1 MSPSEKKQGGFKF
14 MTLGSIKKVVRRI
27 WDAIPMP
34 DTVVSRL
41 NALGQGQ
48 IIDLDFLDIKKRPIG
63 ELKIK
68 GVDYGET
75 EAPHI
80 DIIEPKTDID
90 PILSGTETLTELVE
104 RQYIPTVEL

>member
-1 MSPSEKKQGGFKF
+1 M
-14 MTLGSIKKVVRRI
+14 KKVTRQI

-34 DTVVSRL
+34 DTVIYRV

-48 IIDLDFLDIKKRPIG
+48 PNDLQLLGCKKLPIV
-63 ELKIK
+63 ELEIT

-80 DIIEPKTDID
+80 
-90 PILSGTETLTELVE
+90 
-104 RQYIPTVEL
+104 